1 MLSPTRGLLRGVRA
15 ASLGIVGFVLA
26 LVGHKA
32 AGGDTPG
39 PVALLLLAGLI
50 GLAAVLL
57 TVVRL
62 SPVRFILSLAT
73 MQVALHEAF
82 MWLGSPTACAITQM
96 SAPAGRNMAHNGQP
110 TLACATGMAQ
120 TGMSQNSV
128 FTGIAMVGA
137 HVVATAVMAALLA
150 YGETVLWILAGL
162 GACPPVDAHRPPEGA
177 GGAAGAFRVATD
189 VAGAVRLQRGGPSQ
203 PPPRLLFASA

>member
-39 PVALLLLAGLI
+39 PVALLLLTGLI

-62 SPVRFILSLAT
+62 SPVRVILSLAT

-96 SAPAGRNMAHNGQP
+96 SAPAGRNMAHDGQP
-110 TLACATGMAQ
+110 TLTCATGMAQ

-150 YGETVLWILAGL
+150 YGETVLWILAGWVRAPRWMRIGL
-162 GACPPVDAHRPPEGA
+162 PKVPAVPLVPSGLPPMLPVP
-177 GGAAGAFRVATD
+177 
-189 VAGAVRLQRGGPSQ
+189 
-203 PPPRLLFASA
+203 FASSGVG